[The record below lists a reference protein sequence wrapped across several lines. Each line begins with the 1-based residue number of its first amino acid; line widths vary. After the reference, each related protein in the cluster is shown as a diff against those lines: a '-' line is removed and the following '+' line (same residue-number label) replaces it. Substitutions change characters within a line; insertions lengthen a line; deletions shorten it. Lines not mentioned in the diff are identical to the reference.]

1 MALRGRCCR
10 AGGDEPSRAVWKE
23 RAISLPAA
31 RPVTVGGAA
40 QPLDGRW
47 GTERRALVGELGYLV
62 RLLKE
67 IRPSVAESLRGV
79 VPRGPLKLERAI
91 SGGRM
96 TVVQ

>member
-10 AGGDEPSRAVWKE
+10 AEGDLESGAGE
-23 RAISLPAA
+23 GAISLPAA

-79 VPRGPLKLERAI
+79 VPRGAPGAPSLGGERPAE
-91 SGGRM
+91 GE
-96 TVVQ
+96 

>member
-1 MALRGRCCR
+1 
-10 AGGDEPSRAVWKE
+10 
-23 RAISLPAA
+23 
-31 RPVTVGGAA
+31 VTVGGAA